1 MKEMVHMPIEVPTN
15 DRVAPDRTPEIA
27 TIGSGDEALRELA
40 RRHLEHVR
48 KLKLYVF
55 VYLLSMVV
63 LTPVWIVTQ
72 YETSPGWLKHL
83 SSRSRYPGDWDPWL
97 IWVALV
103 GAVLVAVAG
112 YRVYADRTDTGA
124 DIEREAERL
133 KCR

>member
-1 MKEMVHMPIEVPTN
+1 MPIEAPTN
-15 DRVAPDRTPEIA
+15 ERVTPELPPPVA
-27 TIGSGDEALRELA
+27 ETEEDALRKLA
-40 RRHLEHVR
+40 RQHVEHVR
-48 KLKLYVF
+48 KLRLYVF
-55 VYLLSMVV
+55 VYVLSMIV

-112 YRVYADRTDTGA
+112 YRVYSDRAETPA
-124 DIEREAERL
+124 EIERELERL
-133 KCR
+133 KAR